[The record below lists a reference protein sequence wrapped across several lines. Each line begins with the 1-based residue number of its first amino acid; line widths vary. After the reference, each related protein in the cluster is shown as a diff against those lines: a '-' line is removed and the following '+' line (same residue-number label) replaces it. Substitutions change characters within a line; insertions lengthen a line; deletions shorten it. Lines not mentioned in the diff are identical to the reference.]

1 LNNESDK
8 SKNISNNFII
18 KNLQNLEGE
27 IKNGKNNKI

>member
-1 LNNESDK
+1 MNLTNLK
-8 SKNISNNFII
+8 ILVTNFII